1 MAEKNS
7 SDTNKTISDLADKY
21 EITIPDIKSIN
32 VSKIYAYE
40 EFVDFEDMEA
50 VNKALFSAK
59 SALFT
64 VTDKINSFE
73 NKLTRAK
80 TAYNREWRRR
90 YLSSTGKTD
99 TARKMEADLYCEN
112 LEDDVIVYEQI
123 REDLKR
129 LSNILRIELQSLQ
142 TISSNLRQ
150 QIHI

>member
-1 MAEKNS
+1 MTEIKNS
-7 SDTNKTISDLADKY
+7 DSKESISDIADKY

-40 EFVDFEDMEA
+40 DFVDFEDMEE

-59 SALFT
+59 TALFT
-64 VTDKINSFE
+64 VTDKMNSFE

-90 YLSSTGKTD
+90 YLSSTRKTD
-99 TARKMEADLYCEN
+99 TARKMEADLYCES
-112 LEDDVIVYEQI
+112 LEDDVIVYEQV